1 MATLAQSQVLFV
13 TQHYRPELIGSGP
26 FCADMAEWLANHGH
40 SVTVLSG
47 RPHYPNRNLFPDYRN
62 GKPHRETI
70 DGVNVERLRTWAP
83 RSRSALARMLGEA
96 LFLLR
101 GAAALATGRVAKHR
115 LVLSLCPSVL
125 SVALGTLARS
135 RAGRHVGIVHDIQS
149 GLAQGLG
156 MVNGG
161 RLVRLMRWCERAVL
175 NRLDLIV
182 VLSPAMRDQLI
193 RIGVTTPIEVVPIWV
208 DTERIR
214 PRDGAGNGG
223 LRLLYSGNL
232 GRKQGL
238 GQIVALAEALQKHR
252 PEIEILVRGGGSH
265 AHALAA
271 DILQRGLTNMRLAD
285 LLPRERLCDGLCEGD
300 IHLVPQDPE
309 AADFAVPSKVFSIM
323 AAGRPFV
330 ATAKPGS
337 TLWLLQEESGGFLC
351 VPPNDPQAFAK
362 AVLRLADDP
371 ELRRTLGECGRL
383 YVERNCAKPYVLG
396 RFMTLVDGLSVAR

>member
-1 MATLAQSQVLFV
+1 
-13 TQHYRPELIGSGP
+13 
-26 FCADMAEWLANHGH
+26 
-40 SVTVLSG
+40 
-47 RPHYPNRNLFPDYRN
+47 
-62 GKPHRETI
+62 
-70 DGVNVERLRTWAP
+70 
-83 RSRSALARMLGEA
+83 
-96 LFLLR
+96 
-101 GAAALATGRVAKHR
+101 
-115 LVLSLCPSVL
+115 
-125 SVALGTLARS
+125 
-135 RAGRHVGIVHDIQS
+135 
-149 GLAQGLG
+149 
-156 MVNGG
+156 
-161 RLVRLMRWCERAVL
+161 MRWCERIVL

-182 VLSPAMRDQLI
+182 VLSPAMREQLI

-208 DTERIR
+208 DTDRIR
-214 PRDGAGNGG
+214 PRDGTRDGG

-238 GQIVALAEALQKHR
+238 GQIVALAEELQKHR
-252 PEIEILVRGGGSH
+252 PDIEILVRGGGSH
-265 AHALAA
+265 ALTLAA
-271 DILQRGLTNMRLAD
+271 EILTRGLTNMRLAD

-371 ELRRTLGECGRL
+371 GVRRNLGECGRL
-383 YVERNCAKPYVLG
+383 YVEQHCAKPYVLD
-396 RFMTLVDGLSVAR
+396 RFMTLVDGLNVVH